1 VVHRAFDPGVSLIV
15 EPHSEDQSLSYGLLA
30 QVVHATPLDA
40 YRWLGCV
47 FARLLDGEEV
57 QTLL

>member
-1 VVHRAFDPGVSLIV
+1 MQFRDR
-15 EPHSEDQSLSYGLLA
+15 LSCGLLA

-40 YRWLGCV
+40 HRWLGCV
-47 FARLLDGEEV
+47 FARLLDDEEV